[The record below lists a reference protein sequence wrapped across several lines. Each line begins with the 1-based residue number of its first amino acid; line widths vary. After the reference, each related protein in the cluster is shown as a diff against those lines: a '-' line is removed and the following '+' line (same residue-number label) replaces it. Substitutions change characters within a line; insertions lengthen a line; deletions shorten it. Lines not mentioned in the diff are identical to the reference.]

1 MCTRKELG
9 DIIRAKDSSVMFI
22 AETWRYEARL
32 DRVQRNIDFEH
43 RWVVPS
49 NDRGGGLVL
58 SRNH

>member
-9 DIIRAKDSSVMFI
+9 DIIWAKDPFVMFI

-43 RWVVPS
+43 RWVDSS
-49 NDRGGGLVL
+49 ND
-58 SRNH
+58 